1 MRVLQRFLRIMLPL
15 ALGWCLSTM
24 AGAAQLTHIQ
34 VSNGDRQAVVT
45 LTFNAPPELSH
56 RVERNPDR
64 VLIEI
69 ADSKRITGGL
79 PMQFSGEK
87 LLHRIRD
94 GGAARAGH
102 VMLVLEVTQRV
113 QVSVTNKGNRAVLT
127 LRAEK
132 PASATPASSPAVGAG
147 GKGPVPSRP
156 PQTATSAPAPASASP
171 LTTTPAVAARPSER
185 ARRYDGSR
193 IVVAIDAG
201 HGGQDP
207 GAIGQAGLREKEV
220 TLAIARHLQK
230 LMDGDPMFKP
240 VLTRTGD
247 YFISVMGRSDV
258 ARRQKANLLI
268 SLHADAAPNRSASG
282 ASVWVLSNRRANN
295 EMADWLEQHEKQ
307 SELLG
312 GAGDVLAN
320 NTQDKYLSQT
330 VLDLQFGH
338 SQRVGYDV
346 AEQVLRQLQSI
357 VRLHKR
363 HPEHASLGVLRSPDI
378 PSLLVETGFIS
389 NSEGERRLGDA
400 QHQER
405 IARAIYQGIRNY
417 FLAHPLQNGPKVE
430 KRPQKVSAT
439 PSPPASIPRQANA
452 SDGETHVVKPGE
464 TLLGIAN
471 RYGAT
476 LSGMMQLNNLKKEGV
491 GVGQRLKV
499 PSGKVASDGANGVAT
514 RDSRTHVVKRGDTL
528 TRIAAQYGISMDV
541 IRQANKMK
549 SDEVQLGQRLHI
561 PSR

>member
-1 MRVLQRFLRIMLPL
+1 MRVLQWFLRITLPL
-15 ALGWCLSTM
+15 ALGWCLATM
-24 AGAAQLTHIQ
+24 AGAAQLTNIQ

-56 RVERNPDR
+56 RIERNPDR
-64 VLIEI
+64 VLVEI

-79 PMQFSGEK
+79 PMQFSGENM
-87 LLHRIRD
+87 LSRIRD
-94 GGAARAGH
+94 GGEQRAGK
-102 VMLVLEVTQRV
+102 VLLVLDTTQRPR
-113 QVSVTNKGNRAVLT
+113 VSVARSGNRAVLT
-127 LRAEK
+127 LRAESRAAVA
-132 PASATPASSPAVGAG
+132 PASPPAST
-147 GKGPVPSRP
+147 GKNPFHSRP
-156 PQTATSAPAPASASP
+156 RQAAAPAPAPAAAPLPSVPVSAVKKSG
-171 LTTTPAVAARPSER
+171 
-185 ARRYDGSR
+185 RYDGSK

-207 GAIGQAGLREKEV
+207 GAIGQDGLREKEV
-220 TLAIARHLQK
+220 TLAIARRLRG
-230 LMDGDPMFKP
+230 LMDDDPMFQP
-240 VLTRTGD
+240 VLTRSGD

-268 SLHADAAPNRSASG
+268 SIHADAAPNRSANG
-282 ASVWVLSNRRANN
+282 ASVWVLSNRRANS
-295 EMADWLEQHEKQ
+295 EMAGWLEQHEKQ

-320 NTQDKYLSQT
+320 SNQDKYLSQT

-346 AEQVLRQLQSI
+346 AVQVLRQMQSV

-389 NSEGERRLGDA
+389 NSEGERQLGNG

-405 IARAIYQGIRNY
+405 IARAIYLGVRSY
-417 FLAHPLQNGPKVE
+417 FLAHPLQSGPKVE
-430 KRPQKVSAT
+430 NRPQ
-439 PSPPASIPRQANA
+439 PASAAGNVAAAAAVAPSA
-452 SDGETHVVKPGE
+452 SEIHVVKRGE

-471 RYGAT
+471 RYGST
-476 LSGMMQLNNLKKEGV
+476 LSGMMRLNNLKKEGV
-491 GVGQRLKV
+491 WVGQRLKV
-499 PSGKVASDGANGVAT
+499 PSAGGSAQPAAASAP
-514 RDSRTHVVKRGDTL
+514 RIHLVKRGDTL
-528 TRIAAQYGISMDV
+528 TRIAAHYGVSMDAL
-541 IRQANKMK
+541 RQANKMK
-549 SDEVQLGQRLHI
+549 SDEVQLGQRLRI